1 MPEKR
6 LRSPARLLAPLALL
20 AFALAFFVV
29 LGASSGTDD
38 SKKAPGGSAARPSSE
53 SATTEAAD
61 PAPKRERKRASYTVK
76 VGDSLGAIA
85 EKTGVEVEALELLNP
100 EVDAQALS
108 PGQKLKLR
116 E

>member
-29 LGASSGTDD
+29 LSASSGTDD
-38 SKKAPGGSAARPSSE
+38 GKKASGGAARPSSE

-61 PAPKRERKRASYTVK
+61 AAPKRERKRASYTVK

>member
-1 MPEKR
+1 MPQR
-6 LRSPARLLAPLALL
+6 RRRSPARLLAPLALL

-29 LGASSGTDD
+29 LNASSGGGDAD
-38 SKKAPGGSAARPSSE
+38 KARGPAAIKPTSADQASSTPRP
-53 SATTEAAD
+53 
-61 PAPKRERKRASYTVK
+61 ERKKASYTVK

-85 EKTGVEVEALELLNP
+85 EKTGVDVEALQLLNP